1 MKRILALLLSLLL
14 LVPVLTACGGGGL
27 QDGYYTAQAAEFSH
41 GWKEY
46 ITIMVKGGS
55 IVSVEYNAENAS
67 GFIKSWDNA
76 YMQTMLHSN
85 GTYPNEYTRYYANQ
99 LLEGQGEGSI
109 DALSGASSSHG
120 SFQLL
125 AKAVLEQARLGDSSI
140 VFVDTD
146 AHEPVSTPISSY
158 DKSAGSLQ
166 RGSRRSFMGVCPPQ
180 GKRQFQAEAR
190 PSSGRISPPLRP
202 GTCGTC
208 AHRPRCP
215 RGP

>member
-14 LVPVLTACGGGGL
+14 LVPALTACGGGGL

-67 GFIKSWDNA
+67 GFIKCWGNA
-76 YMQTMLHSN
+76 YMQNMLHVN

-140 VFVDTD
+140 VFVDTA
-146 AHEPVSTPISSY
+146 AH
-158 DKSAGSLQ
+158 
-166 RGSRRSFMGVCPPQ
+166 
-180 GKRQFQAEAR
+180 
-190 PSSGRISPPLRP
+190 
-202 GTCGTC
+202 
-208 AHRPRCP
+208 
-215 RGP
+215 

>member
-1 MKRILALLLSLLL
+1 MKRIASIVLALL
-14 LVPVLTACGGGGL
+14 VTGFLTACGSGQAGL
-27 QDGYYTAQAAEFSH
+27 QDGYYTAQAAEYSH

-46 ITIMVKGGS
+46 ITILVKGGS

-140 VFVDTD
+140 VFVDTA
-146 AHEPVSTPISSY
+146 AH
-158 DKSAGSLQ
+158 
-166 RGSRRSFMGVCPPQ
+166 
-180 GKRQFQAEAR
+180 
-190 PSSGRISPPLRP
+190 
-202 GTCGTC
+202 
-208 AHRPRCP
+208 
-215 RGP
+215 